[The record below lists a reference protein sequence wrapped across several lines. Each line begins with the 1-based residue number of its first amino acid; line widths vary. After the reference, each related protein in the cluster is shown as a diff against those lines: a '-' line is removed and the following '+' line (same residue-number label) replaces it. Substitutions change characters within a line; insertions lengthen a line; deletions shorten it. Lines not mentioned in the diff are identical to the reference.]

1 MEARQPNLLETVVRF
16 HPPQPPRVD
25 ACERAWLE
33 WPGGTPRARRSQDEP
48 MEAPGYTNR
57 TSHSHLERMGHDRAD
72 RRARDRGRAE
82 GADRGT
88 RAAVATLASLLH
100 RGFAVA
106 ATARAARRARTLV
119 RVGAAIALAGTLAA
133 CGFQLRGA
141 ANFSFTSIHVGAPP
155 ALPFTVE
162 LKRALAAAGNAKV
175 LDAPQGAEVV
185 LDINGIGDDKSV
197 LSLSPGG
204 RAREF
209 LLVKR
214 VTFSLRGT
222 DGSQWLPQD
231 QITVQ
236 RTYLY
241 DDTERLA
248 REIQEQRL
256 LAEMQTDAI
265 AQIVRRLQAAK
276 KP

>member
-1 MEARQPNLLETVVRF
+1 
-16 HPPQPPRVD
+16 
-25 ACERAWLE
+25 
-33 WPGGTPRARRSQDEP
+33 
-48 MEAPGYTNR
+48 
-57 TSHSHLERMGHDRAD
+57 MG
-72 RRARDRGRAE
+72 
-82 GADRGT
+82 
-88 RAAVATLASLLH
+88 VATLA
-100 RGFAVA
+100 
-106 ATARAARRARTLV
+106 
-119 RVGAAIALAGTLAA
+119 LALAA

-141 ANFSFTSIHVGAPP
+141 ANYAFETIYVGAPP

-162 LKRALAAAGNAKV
+162 LKRALAGAGSAKV
-175 LDAPQGAEVV
+175 VDTAQGAQVV
-185 LDINGIGDDKSV
+185 LDISTIGDDKSV

-209 LLVKR
+209 LLTKR
-214 VTFSLRGT
+214 VAFSLRGA
-222 DGSQWLPQD
+222 DGGQWLPLD
-231 QITVQ
+231 QITIQ

-265 AQIVRRLQAAK
+265 AQIVRRLQAAR

>member
-1 MEARQPNLLETVVRF
+1 MS
-16 HPPQPPRVD
+16 
-25 ACERAWLE
+25 W
-33 WPGGTPRARRSQDEP
+33 RRHFF
-48 MEAPGYTNR
+48 G
-57 TSHSHLERMGHDRAD
+57 
-72 RRARDRGRAE
+72 
-82 GADRGT
+82 
-88 RAAVATLASLLH
+88 
-100 RGFAVA
+100 VA
-106 ATARAARRARTLV
+106 AC
-119 RVGAAIALAGTLAA
+119 LALAA

-141 ANFSFTSIHVGAPP
+141 ANYAFDSIYVGAPP

-162 LKRALAAAGNAKV
+162 SKRALAGAGSAKV
-175 LDAPQGAEVV
+175 VDVATGAQVV
-185 LDINGIGDDKSV
+185 LDISNISDDKSV

-214 VTFSLRGT
+214 VSFSLRDNAGNI
-222 DGSQWLPQD
+222 WLPLD
-231 QITVQ
+231 TISIQ

-265 AQIVRRLQAAK
+265 SQIVRRLQAAK
-276 KP
+276 KT

>member
-1 MEARQPNLLETVVRF
+1 MLR
-16 HPPQPPRVD
+16 
-25 ACERAWLE
+25 
-33 WPGGTPRARRSQDEP
+33 
-48 MEAPGYTNR
+48 
-57 TSHSHLERMGHDRAD
+57 
-72 RRARDRGRAE
+72 
-82 GADRGT
+82 
-88 RAAVATLASLLH
+88 

-106 ATARAARRARTLV
+106 VACL
-119 RVGAAIALAGTLAA
+119 LAA

-141 ANFSFTSIHVGAPP
+141 ANYAFDSIFVGAPP

-162 LKRALAAAGNAKV
+162 LKRALAGAGSAKV
-175 LDAPQGAEVV
+175 VDVATAAQVV
-185 LDINGIGDDKSV
+185 LDISNISDDKSV

-214 VTFSLRGT
+214 VSFSLRDNG
-222 DGSQWLPQD
+222 GNVWLPLD
-231 QITVQ
+231 TISIQ

-256 LAEMQTDAI
+256 LAEMQSDAI
-265 AQIVRRLQAAK
+265 AQIVRRLQAAR